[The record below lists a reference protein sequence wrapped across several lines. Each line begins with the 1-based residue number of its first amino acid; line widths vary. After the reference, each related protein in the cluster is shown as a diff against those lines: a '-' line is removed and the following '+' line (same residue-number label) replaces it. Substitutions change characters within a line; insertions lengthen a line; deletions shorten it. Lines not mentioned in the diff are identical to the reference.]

1 MRENVL
7 DFFLGAL
14 SPTGFFSYFH
24 EAYPP
29 LADGEVYLL
38 KGGPGCG
45 KSTLLR
51 EAAADFLAQGRT
63 VELIHCSADPDSLDG
78 VLCGGFAAF
87 DATAPHVLEPALPGA
102 YEHTVLTETGLD
114 RARLEP
120 QAGQIAALQAQYRQ
134 QMDRAT
140 RYVTAAGS
148 LLEDSCRI
156 GQCCLDAGKA
166 KRFAKTLARRYFPKD
181 GAGAKETVRLL
192 SAVTSDGQI
201 FFRDTVRRMA
211 DTIVVLDDEYGA
223 AGKVLME
230 ALRREACATQ
240 QEVVVCWCS
249 MAPYEKIDHLLFPAL
264 RLAFITSN
272 AHHPAAFD
280 GARVIHAARFMDLD
294 ALKLRKQRLR
304 FNKKAVLELL
314 EQAVTIEKEAKAIH
328 DQLEAVY
335 TKAMDFSVMEGLE
348 AQILK
353 R

>member
-24 EAYPP
+24 QAYPP
-29 LADGEVYLL
+29 LENGDVYLL

-51 EAAADFLAQGRT
+51 DTAARLAATEQT

-78 VLCGGFAAF
+78 VLCGAFAAF

-102 YEHTVLTETGLD
+102 YEHTVLAEAGLNSQLLASQ
-114 RARLEP
+114 RE
-120 QAGQIAALQAQYRQ
+120 QIASLQKQYRQ

-156 GQCCLDAGKA
+156 AQCCLDVGKT
-166 KRFAKTLARRYFPKD
+166 KRFAKTLAKRYFPKN
-181 GAGAKETVRLL
+181 GAGAKESVRLL
-192 SAVTSDGQI
+192 SAVTASGQI

-211 DTIVVLDDEYGA
+211 DTIVVLDDDYGA
-223 AGKVLME
+223 AGKLLME
-230 ALRREACATQ
+230 ALRQEARAG
-240 QEVVVCWCS
+240 EHAVIVCWCS
-249 MAPYEKIDHLLFPAL
+249 MAPHEKIDHLIFPDL
-264 RLAFITSN
+264 RLAFVTAN
-272 AHHPAAFD
+272 AYHPAAFD
-280 GARVIHAARFMDLD
+280 GARTIHAARFMNLD

-314 EQAVTIEKEAKAIH
+314 EQAVVIEKEAKAIH
-328 DQLEAVY
+328 DELENIYKA
-335 TKAMDFSVMEGLE
+335 AMDFTIMEQLAAQLE
-348 AQILK
+348 K